1 MEGSALPTRATHDYV
16 LHMRNITLSVD
27 EESYRNV
34 RIAAAHRGTSVSGL
48 VRDFFRSLQAEKT
61 DPDRQIDELFDVM
74 DREGSTGKAGTR
86 ERDRSELYD
95 R

>member
-1 MEGSALPTRATHDYV
+1 
-16 LHMRNITLSVD
+16 MRNITLSVD

-48 VRDFFRSLQAEKT
+48 VRDFFRSLQPEKT
-61 DPDRQIDELFDVM
+61 ETNRQIAELFELM
-74 DREGSTGKAGTR
+74 DREGTSGRAGDR
-86 ERDRSELYD
+86 ERDRSKLYD

>member
-1 MEGSALPTRATHDYV
+1 
-16 LHMRNITLSVD
+16 MRNITLSVD

-48 VRDFFRSLQAEKT
+48 VRDFFRSLQPEGINGNKHVE
-61 DPDRQIDELFDVM
+61 DLFQEM
-74 DREGSTGKAGTR
+74 DKEGSRGKVSQR
-86 ERDRSELYD
+86 ERDRAKLYD

>member
-1 MEGSALPTRATHDYV
+1 
-16 LHMRNITLSVD
+16 MRNVTFSVD

-48 VRDFFRSLQAEKT
+48 VRDFFRSLQPEGINENKHVEA
-61 DPDRQIDELFDVM
+61 LFQEM
-74 DREGSTGKAGTR
+74 DKEGSRGKVGQR
-86 ERDRSELYD
+86 ERDRGKLYE